1 MREGNN
7 PSWFNP
13 VEVVQVML
21 YCCQLTK
28 KLYNPVAVSDIGII
42 SPYRKQVGVVLTK
55 ALKSPVFKIMLFLP
69 SDVHASLFLCSVR
82 RFGFSWAK
90 WACLIS
96 RWALWKS
103 SKGRSS

>member
-13 VEVVQVML
+13 VEAVQVML

-42 SPYRKQVGVVLTK
+42 SPYRKQVGV
-55 ALKSPVFKIMLFLP
+55 KSPVVKIMLFLP
-69 SDVHASLFLCSVR
+69 SDVYASLFLCSVR
-82 RFGFSWAK
+82 RFEFSWAR
-90 WACLIS
+90 WACLTS